1 MSVSTSLP
9 VPATLHSDYSRRA
22 AEGRAAAVREIA
34 PGAARIIRL
43 PHVESLVGLRKTK
56 IYDLMKA
63 GEFPRPVA
71 LSLRARG
78 WLENEVLDWI
88 EQRAASRA

>member
-1 MSVSTSLP
+1 MSVSSSLP
-9 VPATLHSDYSRRA
+9 VPATLSQYSRRG

-43 PHVESLVGLRKTK
+43 HHVESLVGLRKTK

-63 GEFPRPVA
+63 GQFPRPVA
-71 LSLRARG
+71 LSPRARG
-78 WLENEVLDWI
+78 WIEGEVLSWI
-88 EQRAASRA
+88 EQRAAHRA